1 MLTQRLRHRYRPA
14 AILSRVH
21 RFLYVVFN
29 GRFLTRKGN
38 ARFLLLTTIGRRT
51 QRTRTVALLYVLQH
65 EKPENPSV
73 IASVGGNPKAPAWL
87 LNIRDEPRVKVQI
100 GRIKRDGKARI
111 ATEEEREELWPRFVQ
126 CYAGYQRYQDRT
138 TRRFPIVIITQD
150 ED

>member
-1 MLTQRLRHRYRPA
+1 M
-14 AILSRVH
+14 
-21 RFLYVVFN
+21 
-29 GRFLTRKGN
+29 
-38 ARFLLLTTIGRRT
+38 
-51 QRTRTVALLYVLQH
+51 RTVALLYVLQH

-126 CYAGYQRYQDRT
+126 CRL
-138 TRRFPIVIITQD
+138 
-150 ED
+150 